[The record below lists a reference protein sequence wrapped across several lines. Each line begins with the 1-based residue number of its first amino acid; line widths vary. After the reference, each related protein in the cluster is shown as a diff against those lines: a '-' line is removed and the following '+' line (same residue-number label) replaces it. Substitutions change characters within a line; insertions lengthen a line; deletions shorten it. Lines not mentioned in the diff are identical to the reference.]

1 MNCDAKDLCDC
12 APLYEGW
19 GGVAEWGE
27 GDNDEKGIRVVEGD
41 CDIGSK
47 MAGAAQ
53 QADAEW

>member
-53 QADAEW
+53 